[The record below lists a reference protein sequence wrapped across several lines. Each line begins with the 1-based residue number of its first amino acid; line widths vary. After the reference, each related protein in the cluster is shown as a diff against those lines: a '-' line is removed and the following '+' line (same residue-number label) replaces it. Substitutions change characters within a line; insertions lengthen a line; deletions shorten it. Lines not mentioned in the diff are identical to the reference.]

1 MSAPCV
7 DPRLPGPEM
16 QNSSFSKTHTRQPR
30 GAAWV
35 GAQVLLLGILAVAA
49 PWWRGVHALEFWP
62 LAAGVACGLIGGG
75 VAWRGAKDLGR
86 NLTPFPSPSCGA
98 ELIVS
103 GIYAHIRHPLYSSIA
118 ILAVGWTVLW
128 QSLPAA
134 IVTIGLMLFLRAK
147 AVHEETLLRRLFLA
161 YADYARRVP
170 RFFPRLF
177 GR

>member
-1 MSAPCV
+1 MT
-7 DPRLPGPEM
+7 
-16 QNSSFSKTHTRQPR
+16 NSSFSKTRMRQPR

-35 GAQVLLLGILAVAA
+35 AMQALFLGVLAVAA
-49 PWWRGVHALEFWP
+49 PMWRGAHALQFWP
-62 LAAGVACGLIGGG
+62 TAIGAACGLIGGV
-75 VAWRGAKDLGR
+75 VAWCGAKNLGR
-86 NLTPFPSPSCGA
+86 SLTPFPRPSAGA

-103 GIYAHIRHPLYSSIA
+103 GIYAHIRHPLYASVA

-134 IVTIGLMLFLRAK
+134 AVTVALLVFLRAK
-147 AVHEETLLRRLFLA
+147 AAHEEALLRNLFLT

-177 GR
+177 GLSGK